1 MKQVLIDRYGT
12 PWEVARCADVAD
24 VGEPAADEVVFDV
37 LAFPINPA
45 DMWFCRGSYRLK
57 PPLPA
62 TPGAECVG
70 RVTAVGS
77 AVKHVRKGDL
87 VINLQRENWAERR
100 KVKGDDAIPLPAGID
115 LRQAAMVRINPPTAQ
130 LMLSDFVDLKPGD
143 WVIQNVANSAV
154 GRLLIVLAKQRGLR
168 TVNVVRRAELA
179 GELKALGADVVVV
192 DGSDLARQVGE
203 ATADAPDHAGRRGD
217 RRRGDRPAGRLR
229 RDATA
234 RVVHYG
240 SMSGEDPKVTR
251 NNFIYRGV
259 QAHRL
264 HAGPLPQPVAVP
276 TRSARSTPTS
286 AGRSWPASFRRRWTR
301 SIRSRRSRTR
311 WRTPTRAGATARS
324 WSARTGRF
332 EHGGQAMSS
341 EVAAVEK
348 VLQVYFDGLYE
359 GDTKKLGEAFHLASH
374 LYAASGDGKASDWPR
389 GEWFKMVEGRPSAR
403 PRAARAPIASCRS
416 TSPARPR
423 RSPRSNARC
432 RRATSP
438 TI

>member
-1 MKQVLIDRYGT
+1 MKQVLIDRYGP

-70 RVTAVGS
+70 RVAAVGS
-77 AVKHVRKGDL
+77 AVKHVKKGDL

-168 TVNVVRRAELA
+168 TVNVVRRADLA
-179 GELKALGADVVVV
+179 GELKALGADSVIV
-192 DGSDLARQVGE
+192 DSSELARQVGE
-203 ATADAPDHAGRRGD
+203 ATSDARIMLGVEAIGG
-217 RRRGDRPAGRLR
+217 AATGRLA
-229 RDATA
+229 DCIATDGTL
-234 RVVHYG
+234 VHYG

-259 QAHRL
+259 RL
-264 HAGPLPQPVAVP
+264 TGFML
-276 TRSARSTPTS
+276 
-286 AGRSWPASFRRRWTR
+286 GRFL
-301 SIRSRRSRTR
+301 SRRSAEQI
-311 WRTPTRAGATARS
+311 RAIYADL
-324 WSARTGRF
+324 
-332 EHGGQAMSS
+332 GGQVMAGKLSAP
-341 EVAAVEK
+341 VDT
-348 VLQVYFDGLYE
+348 VYPIENIKD
-359 GDTKKLGEAFHLASH
+359 ALAH
-374 LYAASGDGKASDWPR
+374 ADKGGRNGK
-389 GEWFKMVEGRPSAR
+389 
-403 PRAARAPIASCRS
+403 ILI
-416 TSPARPR
+416 SPNGA
-423 RSPRSNARC
+423 
-432 RRATSP
+432 
-438 TI
+438 I